1 MWGEPS
7 IDNAEKSWYPIPYYP
22 VTVIKRAPEGAG
34 KAGRD
39 MEAYESRMN
48 SEEVDQLYDTILSL
62 KTREDCYRFFDDL
75 CTVGEI
81 QVMAQRWMVARMLQD
96 GETFSAITQKT
107 GVSSATITRVRRCLV
122 YGADGYAQAIRRL
135 REKDSGTP
143 PPGE

>member
-1 MWGEPS
+1 
-7 IDNAEKSWYPIPYYP
+7 
-22 VTVIKRAPEGAG
+22 
-34 KAGRD
+34 
-39 MEAYESRMN
+39 METYESRMN

-135 REKDSGTP
+135 REKDTSS
-143 PPGE
+143 